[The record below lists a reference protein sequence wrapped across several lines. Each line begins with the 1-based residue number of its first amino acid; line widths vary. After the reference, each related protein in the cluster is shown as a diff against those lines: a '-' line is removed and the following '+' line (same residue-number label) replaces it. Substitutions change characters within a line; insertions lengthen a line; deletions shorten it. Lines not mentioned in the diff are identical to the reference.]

1 LIYVAVGPPEVV
13 GAGVGAGDVDGDG
26 VLAVGLPVPLEP
38 LPVVLP
44 PLPLEPLVF
53 EPPTIAGTIAT
64 VEPGSGT
71 ATGVCEL
78 PTGELGKLGPVGG
91 TRG

>member
-1 LIYVAVGPPEVV
+1 VV
-13 GAGVGAGDVDGDG
+13 GAGVGAGDVEADG
-26 VLAVGLPVPLEP
+26 VLAVGLPLPVEP
-38 LPVVLP
+38 LPVEPLP
-44 PLPLEPLVF
+44 VEPLPLPFEPLVF
-53 EPPTIAGTIAT
+53 EPLTIAGTIAT